1 MTGPAQRPGY
11 DENVYYAPGWEPAA
25 PRTEPL
31 AVAAIPTGLL
41 LGPVGVG
48 VGVAALARIRR
59 DGSRGTGLAWA
70 GIALGLAVTLTAVAV
85 VVALLVGDAAT
96 RPLPAEVS
104 EPRSAHARQL
114 VLGSCLAELPDDG
127 PVASVRVVPCGDAH
141 EAQVVARTDFPADAR
156 WPGQDAA
163 DARVSRVCTPAVLS
177 GDAPAEGIE
186 LVVWSPSEASWAEG
200 DRTGLCVASTA
211 APTEGSLID

>member
-1 MTGPAQRPGY
+1 MSTPPSPHGY
-11 DENVYYAPGWEPAA
+11 DQDVYYAPGWQPAR

-31 AVAAIPTGLL
+31 AVAALPTGLL

-48 VGVAALARIRR
+48 VGAAALARIRR
-59 DGSRGTGLAWA
+59 DGTRGAGLAWA
-70 GIALGLAVTLTAVAV
+70 GIALGIAVTLTAIAV
-85 VVALLVGDAAT
+85 VVALLFGDAAT

-127 PVASVRVVPCGDAH
+127 EVSTVQVVPCTDPH
-141 EAQVVARTDFPADAR
+141 EAQVVARTDFPEDAA
-156 WPGQDAA
+156 WPGQDVV

-177 GDAPAEGIE
+177 GDAPTDGVE
-186 LVVWSPSEASWAEG
+186 LVVWSPSEASWVQG
-200 DRTGLCVASTA
+200 DRIGLCVASTA
-211 APTEGSLID
+211 ALTEGSLID

>member
-1 MTGPAQRPGY
+1 M
-11 DENVYYAPGWEPAA
+11 
-25 PRTEPL
+25 
-31 AVAAIPTGLL
+31 AVAALPTGLL

-48 VGVAALARIRR
+48 VGAVALTRIRR
-59 DGSRGTGLAWA
+59 DGTRGTGLAWA
-70 GIALGLAVTLTAVAV
+70 GIALGVAVTLTAIAV

-114 VLGSCLAELPDDG
+114 VLGACLADLPDDG
-127 PVASVRVVPCGDAH
+127 EVSTVRVVPCTDPH
-141 EAQVVARTDFPADAR
+141 EAEVVARTDFPADAA

-177 GDAPAEGIE
+177 ADVPADDVE
-186 LVVWSPSEASWAEG
+186 LFVWSPSEASWAQG
-200 DRTGLCVASTA
+200 DRTGLCVASTGA
-211 APTEGSLID
+211 LTEGSLID